1 MMEVIALTGDL
12 NEQLADLTPEQLDN
26 VERAAAR
33 LAEEK
38 RRQQRI
44 ETNAKNEITDTARSE
59 NGVPAKATVVVKTIN
74 DNEYEYWQWRSSED
88 GKVSTRARWTILS
101 NTFFNVTW

>member
-1 MMEVIALTGDL
+1 MPGDL
-12 NEQLADLTPEQLDN
+12 DEQLEELTPEQLDN

-44 ETNAKNEITDTARSE
+44 EKNEKDDVTDTNRSE
-59 NGVPAKATVVVKTIN
+59 KGVPAKANVVVKTIN
-74 DNEYEYWQWRSSED
+74 DNDYEYWQWRSSED
-88 GKVSTRARWTILS
+88 GKVKSQYKGPVDES
-101 NTFFNVTW
+101 E